1 MRRLHFNWQPG
12 RVPVILRRMAHTVF
26 AGSIALRTVLITGG
40 AGFIGSHLAAHF
52 EPTARVRVIDNFR
65 SGHRRNLD
73 GLNVELFEG
82 SILDRALVRKAM
94 RDVDA
99 VFHLAAMVS
108 VPESMEKPIEC
119 VETNVT
125 GLLVVLEEA
134 AAAGV
139 QKLCFASSAAVY
151 GDNPGSPKVESMRPE
166 PRSPYAI
173 TNLDGE
179 YYCAMF
185 AAARGLETAA
195 LRFFNVFG
203 PRQDPG
209 SAYAAA
215 IPTFIRQALDGAP
228 LVIFGDGM
236 QTRDFIHVS
245 DVVGACAFVA
255 ARRGLTGVFN
265 AGYGSGTRIGELARR
280 IIHAAESSSEIR
292 HEPARQGDVRHS
304 VASVEKLQMAG
315 FRPSSD
321 LRAGLADT
329 LSYFKSQLAT
339 A

>member
-1 MRRLHFNWQPG
+1 
-12 RVPVILRRMAHTVF
+12 MAHTGF

-52 EPTARVRVIDNFR
+52 DSKATVRVIDNFR
-65 SGHRRNLD
+65 TGHRRNLE

-119 VETNVT
+119 VESNVT

-151 GDNPGSPKVESMRPE
+151 GDNPGSPKIESMQPE

-185 AAARGLETAA
+185 AAARQLETAS

-203 PRQDPG
+203 PRQD
-209 SAYAAA
+209 SNSSHAAA
-215 IPTFIRQALDGAP
+215 IPIFIRQALDGAP

-245 DVVGACAFVA
+245 DVVAACAFVA
-255 ARRGLTGVFN
+255 GRRGLTGVFN
-265 AGYGSGTRIGELARR
+265 AGYGSAITISEVARR
-280 IIHAAESSSEIR
+280 IIHAAGSSSEIR
-292 HEPARQGDVRHS
+292 HEPARAGDVRHS
-304 VASVEKLQMAG
+304 VASVEKLQTAG
-315 FRPSSD
+315 LRPSND
-321 LRAGLADT
+321 LRTGLIDT
-329 LSYFKSQLAT
+329 LSYFRSQLVT